1 MDLSPMNLQVMI
13 PRSNDASQVQHN
25 LNQQTAVQQDFE
37 MIRQKADDA
46 LKQKQVR
53 AREDLEDGK
62 IKDDPDHQK
71 KQGQGKNGQA
81 KHKAQKMAP
90 EQAKEKMAVDVFR
103 GHNIDIKL

>member
-53 AREDLEDGK
+53 AREEMEDGK
-62 IKDDPDHQK
+62 IKDDQDHKK

-81 KHKAQKMAP
+81 KHKVQSMAP

>member
-1 MDLSPMNLQVMI
+1 M
-13 PRSNDASQVQHN
+13 
-25 LNQQTAVQQDFE
+25 
-37 MIRQKADDA
+37 
-46 LKQKQVR
+46 
-53 AREDLEDGK
+53 EDGK
-62 IKDDPDHQK
+62 IKDDPDHKK